1 MVSRQVS
8 AIRTSRLAAA
18 LLGTALIGYGALPA
32 SAQSARQPPAQ
43 PAPAAQPAPDAEA
56 PKKPPRDRRV
66 QLDALFEALRLAPDD
81 ESAKALGGRLDAFFS
96 QTGSAT
102 ADVLMARAEVAAE
115 GKEYDIALELLDA
128 AIAIAP
134 DNLGLLSRRAAVK
147 YAEDDFAGA
156 LGDIGEILAREPR
169 HYTALV
175 ALSVIMRET
184 GDDKS
189 ALAAA
194 RRALAINPRLAEV
207 KEIVEQLSL
216 EVEGREI

>member
-1 MVSRQVS
+1 MVPRHK
-8 AIRTSRLAAA
+8 APRLKALSAAA
-18 LLGTALIGYGALPA
+18 LLAAGALCTNIGA
-32 SAQSARQPPAQ
+32 AQAQTTRPPA
-43 PAPAAQPAPDAEA
+43 AAAQPAEADAA
-56 PKKPPRDRRV
+56 KKPPRDRRT

-81 ESAKALGGRLDAFFS
+81 DSAKAIGGRLDAFFA
-96 QTGSAT
+96 QTNSAT
-102 ADVLMARAEVAAE
+102 ADVLMARAEVAAQA
-115 GKEYDIALELLDA
+115 KEYDIALELLDA

-147 YAEDDFAGA
+147 YAEDDYAGA
-156 LGDIGEILAREPR
+156 LADIGEVLTREPR

-184 GDDKS
+184 GDDKA

-194 RRALAINPRLAEV
+194 RRALEINPRLEEV
-207 KEIVEQLSL
+207 KEIVDRLSL